1 MSLCFNLQM
10 AGSLLSFFSCG
21 CSIRNM
27 YDGWTPENFINR
39 VEKNKGN
46 LNAEKRCACALMASL
61 SLYPERSETLDT
73 YASRKRSAAVDLL
86 IPLINKNAPGMREN
100 FLSIMSEGRAGTLS
114 LSKKNIPVLAGMLLE
129 AMDTNPGLAAEFIKK
144 QAGKK
149 IETWVKDGVEGADVL
164 VSRLAHRMRQEE
176 FVSEGAGMPDLDLF

>member
-39 VEKNKGN
+39 VENKEN
-46 LNAEKRCACALMASL
+46 LNSEKRCACALMASL

-129 AMDTNPGLAAEFIKK
+129 AMDTNPGLAAEFIRKRV
-144 QAGKK
+144 GKK
-149 IETWVKDGVEGADVL
+149 VETWVKDGVEGANTL

-176 FVSEGAGMPDLDLF
+176 FVSDDAGMPDLDLF